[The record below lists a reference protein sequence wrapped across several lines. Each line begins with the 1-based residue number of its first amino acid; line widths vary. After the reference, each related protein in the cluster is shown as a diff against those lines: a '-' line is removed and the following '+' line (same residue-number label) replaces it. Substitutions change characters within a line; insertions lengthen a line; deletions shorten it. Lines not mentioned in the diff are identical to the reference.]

1 MISQLAKKNILFGI
15 LFTSFFTPIIF
26 FMMGLPMILQM
37 KGFDASLIGL
47 FQLVGIPTVLK
58 FLLSPP
64 VDKIVFTKNHYKKWI
79 FYTGILYIVLLFSI
93 SFLSLNTNIYFVFI
107 AIFTTAL
114 ISTFIDIPLNA
125 LAIKV
130 FTKEQRISAGSYKIS
145 AYCLSGLLGGG
156 VYLLLY
162 NQLGWSTT
170 FNLMAMMIVI
180 SLLTLHYIE
189 ESDTKIEEQKVSLKS
204 IILFFQQKN
213 IGIWVFLLSF
223 YFAFISAV
231 FVFLKPYFIS
241 KGIPANDVAIYVGIY
256 GGIIGIL
263 GGALA
268 NKIGNN
274 YSKKTL
280 LTSFML
286 FNILSTL
293 VLILTNNIESDLS
306 FLLIVVT
313 LISLA
318 ISLSSAIIFSM
329 IMDYSRNESRA
340 IDYSIQSSLF
350 SLTRIISA
358 VIAGILVSNIGFN
371 GMFIFEMIAM
381 IIVAIVV
388 YNFYQSTN

>member
-1 MISQLAKKNILFGI
+1 MISQLTKKNILFGI

-58 FLLSPP
+58 FLFSPP
-64 VDKIVFTKNHYKKWI
+64 VDKIVFNKNHYKKWI
-79 FYTGILYIVLLFSI
+79 LYTGIVYVVLLFSI
-93 SFLSLNTNIYFVFI
+93 SFLSLEDNVYFVFI
-107 AIFTTAL
+107 AILITSL

-156 VYLLLY
+156 VYLLFY
-162 NQLGWSTT
+162 NHLGWNIT
-170 FNLMAMMIVI
+170 FMIMAIMIII
-180 SLLTLHYIE
+180 SLFALYFIE
-189 ESDTKIEEQKVSLKS
+189 ELDTKIEEQNVSLKT
-204 IILFFQQKN
+204 IISFFQQKN

-241 KGIPANDVAIYVGIY
+241 QGIPADDVAIYVGIY
-256 GGIIGIL
+256 GGIIGTL
-263 GGALA
+263 GGVLA
-268 NKIGNN
+268 DRIGNK
-274 YSKKTL
+274 YGKKTL
-280 LTSFML
+280 LVSFML
-286 FNILSTL
+286 FNVLSTL
-293 VLILTNNIESDLS
+293 ALILAHNFAFNLS

-313 LISLA
+313 FISLA

-329 IMDYSRNESRA
+329 IMDYSRSESRA
-340 IDYSIQSSLF
+340 IDYAVQASLF

-358 VIAGILVSNIGFN
+358 VIAGILVSNIGFG
-371 GMFIFEMIAM
+371 GMFIFESIAM
-381 IIVAIVV
+381 VV
-388 YNFYQSTN
+388 VLLVIFRFYKK